1 VKRAAVDGKGA
12 AMRRHLPVALALALT
27 AAIGVPNRAS
37 AQASQPFIGEVETF
51 TFNFCPSGWLPL
63 NGQLLAITD
72 YEVLFNLIGT
82 TFGGDGTTTF
92 ALPTAK
98 PVFTADNQTTMQQCI
113 SMFGVFPSR
122 N

>member
-1 VKRAAVDGKGA
+1 MKRATADDKGA
-12 AMRRHLPVALALALT
+12 AMRRHLLVALTLALT
-27 AAIGVPNRAS
+27 AAIAMPDRAS

-51 TFNFCPSGWLPL
+51 AFDFCPKGWLPL
-63 NGQLLAITD
+63 NGQLLAISD

-82 TFGGDGTTTF
+82 TFGGDGATTF

-98 PVFTADNQTTMQQCI
+98 PVFTADNRTTMLPCI
-113 SMFGVFPSR
+113 SMFGVFPSK